1 MNPKAHPVFEQI
13 SLFDDA
19 YTLYNC
25 GLSDLIAL
33 NLQAARDS
41 FERYGEI
48 YRAQDQV
55 ADFLKL
61 ITSLEEKLAEIPAG
75 DDEAAHLYDLL
86 DAFESDPDAVFCLA
100 KDIRD
105 GIRSSFHRKI
115 LQSLE
120 KHHLVGAPYLSNSVP
135 TGYVYLQAGR
145 PDEAIAALQACLPLS
160 PGNALIYGYLGDAY
174 VLRTEIAAARQCYL
188 NACLSD
194 PKAVDWNFL
203 KDSELASLKDRLVD
217 RYGNEALALEWLPVH
232 AMLQDL
238 FKPNL
243 LGLYGGLKELVEDY
257 LALQKKCQRAPEPVL
272 KARLFLRALLL
283 CNQEAHLRFIKTVNF
298 IDLRKMMK
306 SLDAGLFA
314 KYLKWIEQRKSDLK

>member
-19 YTLYNC
+19 YTLFNS
-25 GLSDLIAL
+25 GLADLIAL
-33 NLQAARDS
+33 NLQTARDS
-41 FERYGEI
+41 FERYAEI
-48 YRAQDQV
+48 YRAQEQM
-55 ADFLKL
+55 ADFLKVVDF
-61 ITSLEEKLAEIPAG
+61 LEKKLAQIP
-75 DDEAAHLYDLL
+75 DSDEKPACLYDLL
-86 DAFESDPDAVFCLA
+86 NTFETDAETVACLS

-105 GIRSSFHRKI
+105 GIRSSFQRRI
-115 LQSLE
+115 LQAIE
-120 KHHLVGAPYLSNSVP
+120 DYHLCDAPYLSNSVP

-145 PDEAIAALQACLPLS
+145 PAEAIRALQACLPLS
-160 PGNALIYGYLGDAY
+160 PRNSLIYGYLGDAY
-174 VLRTEIAAARQCYL
+174 AMRNEFAQARQCYL
-188 NACLSD
+188 NACLND

-203 KDSELASLKDRLVD
+203 QDSDLVSLKDRLMD

-232 AMLQDL
+232 AMFLDL

-243 LGLYGGLKELVEDY
+243 LGFYEGLKELVEDY
-257 LALQKKCQRAPEPVL
+257 LALQKKFQRAPEPEL

-306 SLDAGLFA
+306 NLDAGLFA
-314 KYLKWIEQRKSDLK
+314 KYLKWIEKRKSTSK